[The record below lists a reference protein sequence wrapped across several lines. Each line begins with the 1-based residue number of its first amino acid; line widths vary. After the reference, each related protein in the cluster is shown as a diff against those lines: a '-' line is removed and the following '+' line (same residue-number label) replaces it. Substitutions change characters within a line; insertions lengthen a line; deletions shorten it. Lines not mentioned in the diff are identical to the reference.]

1 MRRQQLSCAQAARL
15 VRLNLGEA
23 FPRSEL
29 PKNVLQALQAGGVVQ
44 LEKSGSSY
52 LVRGLPGRLA
62 EFAAYHWGIR
72 DLERYAR
79 ATPDTR
85 SRSMMAALAGDSK
98 ALPNG
103 PLDGLFFRSFNNC
116 FLGDRP
122 LGLTPQGSA
131 VLVSLGNL
139 PGLRVTAGTLIAT
152 ENAECLWNFE
162 NLLKFFPEVAQ
173 MQFAVVLRWHWGG
186 VWRQW
191 LKGWSGQVLYLPDY
205 DPAGLRIFAAEVLP
219 ERPQAELLV
228 PQDFEQLL
236 EARGDRGLFLKQ
248 GDCLDFVEKFM
259 HPPLIRVC
267 RALRRTRK
275 ALEQESLLS

>member
-1 MRRQQLSCAQAARL
+1 M
-15 VRLNLGEA
+15 RLNLGEA

-139 PGLRVTAGTLIAT
+139 PGLRVTAGTLVAT

>member
-23 FPRSEL
+23 VPRSEF
-29 PKNVLQALQAGGVVQ
+29 PKNVLQALQSGGVVQ

-72 DLERYAR
+72 DLVKYAD
-79 ATPDTR
+79 AIPETR
-85 SRSMMAALAGDSK
+85 SRSVMAAIASDSK

-103 PLDGLFFRSFNNC
+103 PFDGIFLRSFNNC
-116 FLGDRP
+116 FLDDQP
-122 LGLTPQGSA
+122 LSLSPQGSA
-131 VLVSLGNL
+131 VLVSLTNL
-139 PGLRVTAGTLIAT
+139 PRLRVTANTLIVT

-162 NLLKFFPEVAQ
+162 KVLRFFPELASKHY
-173 MQFAVVLRWHWGG
+173 ALTLRWHWGST
-186 VWRQW
+186 WREW
-191 LKGWSGQVLYLPDY
+191 LKTWSGRMLYFPDY

-219 ERPQAELLV
+219 NQPKAQLLIPEDFEVLLV
-228 PQDFEQLL
+228 E
-236 EARGDRGLFLKQ
+236 RGDRALFLKQ
-248 GDCLDFVEKFM
+248 EKYLSFVERIED
-259 HPPLIRVC
+259 PALIRIC
-267 RALRRTRK
+267 RALRKTRK